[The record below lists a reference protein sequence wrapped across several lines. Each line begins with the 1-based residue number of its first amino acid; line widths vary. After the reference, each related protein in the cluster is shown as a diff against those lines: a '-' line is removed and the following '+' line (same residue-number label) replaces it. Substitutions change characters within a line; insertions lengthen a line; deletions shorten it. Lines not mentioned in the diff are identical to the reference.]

1 MSMNFLSNKFT
12 LYLKHIYMEKSIGN
26 AVAIML
32 PEKLVKDKMSH
43 GVAVYKKIIKK
54 YIEWILIDFIIDIG
68 IY

>member
-1 MSMNFLSNKFT
+1 
-12 LYLKHIYMEKSIGN
+12 MEKSIGN